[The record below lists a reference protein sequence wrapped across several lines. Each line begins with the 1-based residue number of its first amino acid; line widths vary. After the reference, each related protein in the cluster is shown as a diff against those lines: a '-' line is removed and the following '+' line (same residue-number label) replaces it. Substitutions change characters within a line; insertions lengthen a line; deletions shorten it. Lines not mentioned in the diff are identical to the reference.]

1 MFKNSNSKA
10 IVPSRGAAVTTA
22 KPGPSAVSIVTP
34 EAIPE
39 TVKKGLMGL
48 IVGFV
53 PPGMGGM
60 SDEDRAI
67 YLDGYKMAVD
77 GFELAVVE
85 YVTKHLRLHN
95 PRNTEKFT
103 QPPTAQDVHETCKRV
118 RSQWKERC
126 LGYFTG
132 IGSHGADF
140 TWGKL
145 SYSRY
150 LDRTH
155 KPMPWGPEPLQPGC
169 FIPDDLVVMFLREGL
184 GNGARGNGLR
194 TMDESRFNRI
204 PAEAFDAGVRET
216 LIAEREERARQKA
229 EAARLRDQSQ
239 VEMHAKWAAE
249 DKARLEAEIKR
260 QEEKFGYS
268 NPWHAEER
276 LRSGAEHR
284 QKQRSE
290 VLGNLLQPM
299 DDGDQMEADDDGKAY
314 Y

>member
-150 LDRTH
+150 LDRRH
-155 KPMPWGPEPLQPGC
+155 KPMPWGPEPGQPGC

-184 GNGARGNGLR
+184 GNGASGNGLR

-216 LIAEREERARQKA
+216 LIAEREERTRQKD
-229 EAARLRDQSQ
+229 EAARLRAQ
-239 VEMHAKWAAE
+239 MHAEMQANWETE
-249 DKARLEAEIKR
+249 DKDRVAAEIKR
-260 QEEKFGYS
+260 QEEKFGFS
-268 NPWHAEER
+268 SQQLVEARLADPGRER
-276 LRSGAEHR
+276 DR
-284 QKQRSE
+284 QRQRRE
-290 VLGNLLQPM
+290 TLDNLLQHTDEVV
-299 DDGDQMEADDDGKAY
+299 DDGSPFEF
-314 Y
+314 